1 MLYQRL
7 GVDWVA
13 VEGLNEATAQIIVSE
28 IGTDMSCWQDEKHFC
43 SWLGLAPHNDIS
55 GGKVL
60 RSRTLKTHNR
70 AGQAFRLAA
79 QAVSK
84 TDTEYG
90 AFFRRMRAMHGPM
103 KAIVATAHKIAR
115 AVYFMLRDHT
125 PFHNASAEEYIRRE
139 REREIARLKK
149 KATKL
154 GFTLA
159 PASA

>member
-1 MLYQRL
+1 MRR
-7 GVDWVA
+7 W
-13 VEGLNEATAQIIVSE
+13 E
-28 IGTDMSCWQDEKHFC
+28 DEKHFC

-55 GGKVL
+55 GGKLL

-79 QAVSK
+79 QAVRK
-84 TDTEYG
+84 TNTAYG

-115 AVYFMLRDHT
+115 TVYFMLRDHT
-125 PFHNASAEEYIRRE
+125 PFHDISAEDYTQRE

-159 PASA
+159 PASV